1 MGYVSGAVVFLV
13 GLLGG
18 VGLGIACRQYW
29 VEKRN
34 RQTREQAAS
43 VIAEARK
50 EAETIKK
57 EAILQAKDTLFQMK
71 AEFERESKE
80 SRKEFQN
87 LEKRLLQKE
96 ENLDKKS
103 EALDKRETT
112 IGKREKLILQQ
123 EKEIGDKEKELDA
136 IMDEQRRRLEN
147 LSGISSQEAKEMLI
161 RMVEN
166 EARHEA
172 ALMVKKIET
181 EARETSDKKAKNI
194 IALAIQRY
202 AGDYVAEKT
211 VSVVNL
217 PNEEMKGRIIGREGR
232 NIRAIEASTG
242 IDLIIDDT
250 PEAVILSGYN
260 PIRREV
266 ARVSLERL
274 ISDGRIHPARIEEIV
289 EKVNLEVENSIRE
302 AGEQAA
308 FDVGVHGIHPE
319 IIKLLGKLK
328 YRTSYAQNVLQHS
341 REVAFLC
348 GIMAA
353 ELGLNEKHAKRAG
366 LLHDIGKAIDHEM
379 EGPHAIIGADL
390 AKRYGESHVIVH
402 SIAAHHEDV
411 PAEDILAI
419 LVQAA
424 DALSGARPGARKE
437 LLETYVRRLEDLERI
452 ASSFSGINKAYAI
465 QAGRELRII
474 VESDMVSDSEV
485 VLLSRDIAKKI
496 ESELSY
502 PGQIKVTVI
511 RETRAVE
518 YAR

>member
-1 MGYVSGAVVFLV
+1 MGYVSGTILFLL

-18 VGLGIACRQYW
+18 AAIGVAIRQYW

-34 RQTREQAAS
+34 QELQEQARNVLADAS
-43 VIAEARK
+43 K

-80 SRKEFQN
+80 SRKEFQS

-112 IGKREKLILQQ
+112 IARREKLILQQ
-123 EKEIGDKEKELDA
+123 EREISDKERELNGLL
-136 IMDEQRRRLEN
+136 DEQRAKLES

-161 RMVEN
+161 RMIEN
-166 EARHEA
+166 EARHEG
-172 ALMVKKIET
+172 ALMAKKIET
-181 EARETSDKKAKNI
+181 EARETADKKAKNI

-232 NIRAIEASTG
+232 NIRAIEATTG

-250 PEAVILSGYN
+250 PEAVILSGFN

-289 EKVNLEVENSIRE
+289 EKVNSEVENSIRE

-319 IIKLLGKLK
+319 LIKLLGKLK

-353 ELGLNEKHAKRAG
+353 ELGLNEKHSKRAG

-379 EGPHAIIGADL
+379 EGPHAVIGADL

-419 LVQAA
+419 IVQAA

-452 ASSFSGINKAYAI
+452 ASSFQGINKAYAI

-474 VESDMVSDSEV
+474 VESETVNDSEV
-485 VLLSRDIAKKI
+485 VLLSKDIAKKI

-511 RETRAVE
+511 RETRSVE